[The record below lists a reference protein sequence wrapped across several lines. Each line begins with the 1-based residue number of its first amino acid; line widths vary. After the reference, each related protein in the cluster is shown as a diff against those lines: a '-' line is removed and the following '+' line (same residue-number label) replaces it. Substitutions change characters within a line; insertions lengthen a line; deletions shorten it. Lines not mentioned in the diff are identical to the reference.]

1 MPKNSINYSNT
12 TFYKISCK
20 DAANH
25 DIYIGY
31 TTNFIQRKYSHKQ
44 WCKNETCPKNE
55 RRLCDAVHKWG
66 GWDNWTTE
74 ILSSCSCRNI
84 QEVIEKTNVYI
95 QQYGAT
101 LNRVMDDESI
111 TEQGNIAGSHLKN
124 TSYICDVC
132 LFVCSKKV
140 DWMRHLQ
147 TRKHQTNIGLG
158 TNEQQCVLH
167 TCSGCNKKYN
177 SRTSL
182 WRHARNCVGEAN
194 TIRPDTKTILE
205 ILRQNQTFRE
215 LMVEQSAQL
224 RESHRK
230 MEETQQHMLQTQN
243 ENMELHRQLLTAVNG
258 GKLQSGYIQNHHTT
272 NHHHHNNQK
281 FNLNFFLNTTCKDAI
296 NMSEFIETIE
306 VQMSEL
312 ENIGHNGYVA
322 GMTDIILSRI
332 KDLDVS
338 KRPVHCT
345 DLKRET
351 MYIKDQNEWN
361 KDTAEKSYL
370 RKAIA
375 MVSKKNYGKTM
386 EWREHNPE
394 CLDIGS
400 AKYDFCFKMMR
411 NVLGDFEDVQVKLDN
426 KIIKNLAKEVVVD
439 R

>member
-1 MPKNSINYSNT
+1 MTEMVIKNSPKVATNMYCESCDYICSKPSDYTKHLSTAKHKKQKHVIKNSPKVAEQLICEQCDYVCSKQSDMIKHRLTIKHINRTSAESDTRRFRFDCYCGKQYVARTSLYRHQRTCRKPVDLQSEPYDKMVITPATVVELLHQNEEFKRLLIDQNKQLLDTQEKIYQTQTDNIELHKQLVSALNT
-12 TFYKISCK
+12 GKM
-20 DAANH
+20 AN
-25 DIYIGY
+25 Y
-31 TTNFIQRKYSHKQ
+31 TTN
-44 WCKNETCPKNE
+44 N
-55 RRLCDAVHKWG
+55 
-66 GWDNWTTE
+66 
-74 ILSSCSCRNI
+74 
-84 QEVIEKTNVYI
+84 
-95 QQYGAT
+95 
-101 LNRVMDDESI
+101 
-111 TEQGNIAGSHLKN
+111 
-124 TSYICDVC
+124 
-132 LFVCSKKV
+132 
-140 DWMRHLQ
+140 
-147 TRKHQTNIGLG
+147 
-158 TNEQQCVLH
+158 
-167 TCSGCNKKYN
+167 
-177 SRTSL
+177 
-182 WRHARNCVGEAN
+182 
-194 TIRPDTKTILE
+194 
-205 ILRQNQTFRE
+205 
-215 LMVEQSAQL
+215 
-224 RESHRK
+224 
-230 MEETQQHMLQTQN
+230 
-243 ENMELHRQLLTAVNG
+243 
-258 GKLQSGYIQNHHTT
+258 HTT
-272 NHHHHNNQK
+272 NHHHNNQK

-361 KDTAEKSYL
+361 KETPEKSYL
-370 RKAIA
+370 RKAID

-386 EWREHNPE
+386 EWREDNPE